1 MDGRIISIYGPQIS
15 KFIDKGA
22 VIMKG
27 KCQLKDGT
35 IGNIQIITDDKGD
48 NITIHSDLRGKHPA
62 DEVSDEKWK
71 EQIRQTE
78 LVDAPIEI
86 MEAIGELADD
96 FLNKIKDLVNL
107 IKKIK
112 EEIMQQ
118 ITSLREPES
127 QE

>member
-1 MDGRIISIYGPQIS
+1 
-15 KFIDKGA
+15 
-22 VIMKG
+22 
-27 KCQLKDGT
+27 
-35 IGNIQIITDDKGD
+35 
-48 NITIHSDLRGKHPA
+48 
-62 DEVSDEKWK
+62 
-71 EQIRQTE
+71 
-78 LVDAPIEI
+78 